1 MKGITYITMVLSFT
15 LMISMPLWADVPA
28 PPANQMVGVNDGV
41 FNDMVEADC
50 RFCHENPDQFP
61 VEDETIPDRHHL
73 LYGTVI
79 PNPTDAPYG
88 TPGELFACLSCHA
101 IDTSSGSNQFLIER
115 DCQVCH
121 MQDSFFELTVHH
133 RTDEALGNLPQ
144 GPDCKACHGS
154 LVDNMEDGHF
164 ISAEPATDGTPK
176 RSAADGLPLNSEG
189 KGAGACDYCHSTG
202 TGDPTIPGVDSATG
216 ILVYSNQ
223 DTHHETGF
231 WGGVGAHGFVCF
243 WCHDFNR
250 PFEEQI
256 RVCENCHG
264 RDSLHNI
271 QLDSDGDG
279 VINPGV
285 ELPGYGHVGDPDD
298 CWGCHAFSPQM
309 FSASSAPDT
318 GPVIP
323 NIGGISASVLAAGV
337 NTVVTISGAAFT
349 NNSSQG
355 ELSSNIT
362 LSPDHGTSIELIP
375 DLISENL
382 MTVTIPG
389 TLTTGNYTLRVVKL
403 DKFSN
408 PAVISIKPGVTI
420 SDAICDNGTV
430 NINGSGFSGFVDA
443 ENSGALITGT
453 VTTGK
458 GKKKKTTTV
467 GAEVISWTD
476 TRIEAQFDA
485 CPSEVTVDS
494 VFGSATSEVGGDSGS
509 GKPPKPCKGKGCNK

>member
-1 MKGITYITMVLSFT
+1 
-15 LMISMPLWADVPA
+15 
-28 PPANQMVGVNDGV
+28 
-41 FNDMVEADC
+41 
-50 RFCHENPDQFP
+50 
-61 VEDETIPDRHHL
+61 
-73 LYGTVI
+73 
-79 PNPTDAPYG
+79 
-88 TPGELFACLSCHA
+88 
-101 IDTSSGSNQFLIER
+101 
-115 DCQVCH
+115 
-121 MQDSFFELTVHH
+121 
-133 RTDEALGNLPQ
+133 
-144 GPDCKACHGS
+144 
-154 LVDNMEDGHF
+154 
-164 ISAEPATDGTPK
+164 
-176 RSAADGLPLNSEG
+176 LPLNSEG
-189 KGAGACDYCHSTG
+189 NGAGACDYCHSTG

-216 ILVYSNQ
+216 ILVYSNE

-231 WGGVGAHGFVCF
+231 WGGVGAHGLVCF

-250 PFEEQI
+250 PPKEQI

-279 VINPGV
+279 VINPGG
-285 ELPGYGHVGDPDD
+285 ERPGYVHIGDPYYY
-298 CWGCHAFSPQM
+298 WGCHAFSPQM

-318 GPVIP
+318 GPVVP
-323 NIGGISASVLAAGV
+323 HIGGISASVLTAGV
-337 NTVVTISGAAFT
+337 NVVVTISGAAFT

-355 ELSSNIT
+355 ELSSSIR

-375 DLISENL
+375 DLISENS

-443 ENSGALITGT
+443 QNSGALVTGT

-458 GKKKKTTTV
+458 GKKKTTTSLE
-467 GAEVISWTD
+467 AEVISWVD
-476 TRIEAQFDA
+476 TRIEAQFDS

-494 VFGSATSEVGGDSGS
+494 VFGTAASEVSGGGG
-509 GKPPKPCKGKGCNK
+509 GKPPKPCKGRGCNK